1 MTITE
6 LNCYPVKS
14 LKGIRLTSAEL
25 GERGLV
31 HDRQWMLV
39 NADGRF
45 VTQREVPALAT
56 IGVSLNDTHMALTYP
71 GMPDLEVSLDVRLAP
86 PSNAERR
93 EVRVWRSDCL
103 ALDEGA
109 DAMAWLNDV
118 LGPQGVS
125 GLRLV
130 RFDPQQRR
138 EVEHDYLREGE
149 PGAVHTAFADGY
161 PLLVTSE
168 TSLEALNRHLR
179 GKGESEVP
187 MTRFRPNLVVSG
199 VDQAFIE
206 RNWQSLVGPGYR
218 LGIRKP
224 CKRCK
229 IITIDQRSGETPSVK
244 EPLRSLV
251 ELDTQPGWK
260 GAFFGQNAIIESG
273 VGATLRVGDVLDI
286 TTA

>member
-14 LKGIRLTSAEL
+14 LQGIRLTSAEL
-25 GERGLV
+25 SERGLA

-39 NADGRF
+39 NAEGRF

-56 IGVSLNDTHMALTYP
+56 IGVSLNDTRMVLTHP
-71 GMPDLEVSLDVRLAP
+71 GMPDLEVSLQP
-86 PSNAERR
+86 PTAAARK
-93 EVRVWRSDCL
+93 VRVWKSDCL
-103 ALDEGA
+103 ALDEGD
-109 DAMAWLNDV
+109 DAMTWLNDV

-130 RFDPQQRR
+130 RFDPQYRR
-138 EVEHDYLREGE
+138 EVEHDYLGEGE
-149 PGAVHTAFADGY
+149 AGAVHTAFADGY
-161 PLLVTSE
+161 PLLIASE
-168 TSLEALNRHLR
+168 TSLEALNLHLR
-179 GKGESEVP
+179 NKGEAAVP
-187 MTRFRPNLVVSG
+187 MTRFRPNIVVSG
-199 VDQAFIE
+199 IDQAFIE
-206 RNWQSLVGPGYR
+206 RNWQSIVGPDYR

-229 IITIDQRSGETPSVK
+229 IITIDQHSGETPSVK

-273 VGATLRVGDVLDI
+273 VGATLRVGDALDI
-286 TTA
+286 TAA